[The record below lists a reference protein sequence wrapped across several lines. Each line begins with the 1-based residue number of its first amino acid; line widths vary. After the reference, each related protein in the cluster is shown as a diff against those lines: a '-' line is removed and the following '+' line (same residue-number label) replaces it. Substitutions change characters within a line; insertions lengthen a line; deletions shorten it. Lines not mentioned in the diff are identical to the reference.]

1 MDYAEAR
8 AAFFQPRT
16 GDVTPAATPSP
27 ARALRD
33 ALEPIATIC
42 FWSEPAYDAYA
53 KLGLDFLQGY
63 VWGRGS
69 ALGNADGAVAAAA
82 FAVFEPGLVASL
94 HDAGRAA
101 CSLDEIRA
109 AKAQGSTAA
118 LEHVLGTPDGLD
130 GVLAALRRGLDAAD
144 PAGRPL
150 FAGLRA
156 TPWPGTPLGDL
167 WHAAT
172 RLRELRGDGHV
183 AAFVAAGLT
192 GLEANLLTELRVG
205 WDAQTYTAS
214 RGWSPEAMAAA
225 TDALTSRGLV
235 SDGAL
240 TADGARLSQEIE
252 DTTDRL
258 MAPVV
263 AAIGP
268 DLAGITATLDACA
281 AKVVAAGWF
290 PPDPLK
296 RAAG

>member
-1 MDYAEAR
+1 VDYAEAR
-8 AAFFQPRT
+8 AAFFQPRS
-16 GDVTPAATPSP
+16 GDVTPAADPTP

-82 FAVFEPGLVASL
+82 FAVFEPGLVAGL

-101 CSLDEIRA
+101 CGLDEIRA
-109 AKAQGSTAA
+109 AKAQGSAAA

-130 GVLAALRRGLDAAD
+130 GVLATLRRGLDAAD
-144 PAGRPL
+144 PTGRPL
-150 FAGLRA
+150 FAGLRL
-156 TPWPGTPLGDL
+156 TPWPGSPLGDL

-172 RLRELRGDGHV
+172 QLRELRGDGHV

-205 WDAQTYTAS
+205 WEPQSYAGT

-225 TDALTSRGLV
+225 TGALAARGLV
-235 SDGAL
+235 ASGGL
-240 TADGARLSQEIE
+240 TPEGTRLRQEIE

-258 MAPVV
+258 VAPVV
-263 AAIGP
+263 AAIGS
-268 DLAGITATLDACA
+268 DLDGLVITLDGWARRI
-281 AKVVAAGWF
+281 VDAGWF
-290 PPDPLK
+290 PPDPYK
-296 RAAG
+296 RASG